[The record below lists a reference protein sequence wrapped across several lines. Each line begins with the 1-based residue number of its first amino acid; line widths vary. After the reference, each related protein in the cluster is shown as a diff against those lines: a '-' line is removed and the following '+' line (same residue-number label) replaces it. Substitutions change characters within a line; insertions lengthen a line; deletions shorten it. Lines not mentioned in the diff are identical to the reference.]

1 MKSTLPH
8 GDITEA
14 VIGSAFEVHGILGYG
29 FLEAVYR
36 NAMAVEIKA
45 RGLRAEIEKRMEVQY
60 KGAQVGLYIA
70 DMVVSDLVLVELK
83 VAEEYRKSDEAQL
96 LNELAATKLPVGLLI
111 NFGRR
116 KVEFKR
122 MAWNLS

>member
-1 MKSTLPH
+1 MKSTLAH

-45 RGLRAEIEKRMEVQY
+45 RGLRAEIEKRMEVQ
-60 KGAQVGLYIA
+60 
-70 DMVVSDLVLVELK
+70 
-83 VAEEYRKSDEAQL
+83 
-96 LNELAATKLPVGLLI
+96 
-111 NFGRR
+111 
-116 KVEFKR
+116 
-122 MAWNLS
+122 